1 MALGKKQEP
10 LAAGTAAADFCLPSL
25 EGGETTLRDITSE
38 GPALL
43 AFFKVNCPVCQL
55 TFPYLGRIHTPD
67 RLPVY
72 GVSQNDSGETRIF
85 NQRYGVTF
93 PTLLDNEDNGF
104 AASNAFGIS
113 TVPTIF
119 LIERDGTVSRVIE
132 GWQKKEM
139 QGLAEEAGIRPFL
152 EGEAVPEWKAG

>member
-1 MALGKKQEP
+1 MALVKKQDL
-10 LAAGTAAADFCLPSL
+10 LATGTAAADFRLPRL
-25 EGGETTLRDITSE
+25 EAGEMTLHDITSQ

-55 TFPYLGRIHTPD
+55 TFPYLERIHTPD

-72 GVSQNDSGETRIF
+72 GISQNDSGETHAF
-85 NQRYGVTF
+85 NQRYGITF